1 MFKIENEKL
10 KPFLVL
16 AILQVVFACAVFLNE
31 LMSISNRVPGGNFPI
46 EHKYSWDRVFFFCG
60 GAIVSAMI
68 AWIFRVKKPSKIFL
82 PSLKSVLSLAFF
94 LTMISVLSGYESV
107 TGWCCEVSPTRYFG
121 FPFSYIMGSS
131 PLGIFAH
138 FDLVRIL
145 KYNFLSYQF
154 FLDLLFWSNIMFI
167 ILGLLSLFLQR
178 GKFIQQ
184 AKGQGL
190 SEMS

>member
-1 MFKIENEKL
+1 MPLE
-10 KPFLVL
+10 
-16 AILQVVFACAVFLNE
+16 
-31 LMSISNRVPGGNFPI
+31 FP
-46 EHKYSWDRVFFFCG
+46 
-60 GAIVSAMI
+60 A
-68 AWIFRVKKPSKIFL
+68 
-82 PSLKSVLSLAFF
+82 
-94 LTMISVLSGYESV
+94 
-107 TGWCCEVSPTRYFG
+107 
-121 FPFSYIMGSS
+121 MGSS